1 MLKLKGNALVGQSG
15 GPTSVI
21 NSSLC
26 GVIQQA
32 MKSKLIDKVY
42 GMSYGIAGFMN
53 DEVIDLGAEKRDVIE
68 GLRRTPGSALG
79 STRHKVKEEDF
90 PRIIEQLKKY
100 NIRYFFLC
108 GGNDTMDT
116 IHRVEAKCRE
126 VGWEL
131 KGIGVPKTVDN
142 DLFCTDH
149 TPGFASAANYVV
161 TSVQQGGRLAC
172 DMQRVDQYVIYQTV
186 GRDAG
191 WLAASSIGAKV
202 NPDDAPHVVLVPE
215 RPVSKAAFLAKVK
228 EVQARV
234 GWCSIVVGE
243 GAKWSDGTYI
253 SAPEVK
259 DEHNNPELGA
269 MGGTSAAMNL
279 HKFIAKETGWRGEF
293 QIVESLAMCAIDRA
307 SKVDLEEAYQ
317 CGVEAVKLA
326 EKGKTGL
333 MVTIRRKAS
342 KHYKVEYGSAPLS
355 KVAVDAKPMPDDYM
369 EADGMFPSKKFVSY
383 ITPLL
388 NPPAK
393 FSVFRRV
400 KAKPYVEKISLKQA
414 AAERKAARSAAQAA
428 AEAKRPARA
437 AKKSAAKKPAA
448 KKSSKK

>member
-1 MLKLKGNALVGQSG
+1 MLKGNALVGQSG

-32 MKSKLIDKVY
+32 LKSKAIDKVF

-53 DEVIDLGAEKRDVIE
+53 DEVIDLGAEGSKTIE

-191 WLAASSIGAKV
+191 WLAASSVGAKKK
-202 NPDDAPHVVLVPE
+202 PEDAPHIVLVPE
-215 RPVSKAAFLAKVK
+215 HPVSKEALLAKVK
-228 EVQARV
+228 AVQAKV
-234 GWCSIVVGE
+234 GWCSIVIGE
-243 GAKWSDGTYI
+243 GARWADGTYI

-259 DEHNNPELGA
+259 DAHNNPELGA

-279 HKFIAKETGWRGEF
+279 HKLIAKETGWRGEF

-307 SKVDLEEAYQ
+307 SKVDLDEAYR

-333 MVTIRRKAS
+333 MVTIERKSS
-342 KHYKVEYGSAPLS
+342 KPYRVAYGSAPLS
-355 KVAVDAKPMPDDYM
+355 KVAVDAKPMPDDFM

-388 NPPAK
+388 NAPAD

-400 KAKPYVEKISLKQA
+400 KAKAP
-414 AAERKAARSAAQAA
+414 
-428 AEAKRPARA
+428 A
-437 AKKSAAKKPAA
+437 AKKAVAKKACACKSCGCAKKAVAKKAPAKKPAA
-448 KKSSKK
+448 KKAAKKSSK